1 MSIVLAADQPNP
13 SGTPMAEPHRGA
25 MKFMTDPAS
34 IARVREL
41 ILKQPNLN
49 VLQDEHKGKY
59 SASVEAIEREIKSRD
74 GTGKLLL
81 PDLSAL
87 ANQTVGIFSD
97 YSGEGSG
104 NYFTYSFLLCSF
116 GSLAPF
122 QREMKEIRAKYAM
135 GTKEIEFKDFG
146 MGLIRNALPAY
157 LGALN
162 GYVPG
167 LLFTLVVDKRIL
179 SLFGPQDRATMKT
192 LAKILDEKGLGQ
204 RTPAV
209 AEKLLRVVHTAAYL
223 VGLLGHEG
231 QKIFWMTDHDDIC
244 ANGEMHNRL
253 LAAFQNVLGLYSA
266 RNYGLIGG
274 ARPFD
279 ERSTDYLDLLSAAD
293 IAAGSV
299 EQYFTSR
306 DSLGAQDARVKE
318 GAEKVLQWLGQDG
331 LGLKKLCVMIS
342 RGEDGTIMSGSVDF
356 VSKEAPAGITFVP
369 LELCR

>member
-1 MSIVLAADQPNP
+1 
-13 SGTPMAEPHRGA
+13 MAGPYRGA
-25 MKFMTDPAS
+25 MRFMTDPVS

-41 ILKQPNLN
+41 ILKEPNLN
-49 VLQDEHKGKY
+49 VLRDEYKGRY
-59 SASVEAIEREIKSRD
+59 APLVEAIEREIKRRSD
-74 GTGKLLL
+74 SGKLLL

-97 YSGEGSG
+97 YGGEGSG
-104 NYFTYSFLLCSF
+104 NYCTYSFLLCSF

-122 QREMKEIRAKYAM
+122 QRQMKEIRAKYSM

-146 MGLIRNALPAY
+146 MGLIRTALPAY

-167 LLFTLVVDKRIL
+167 LLFTLVVDKRLL
-179 SLFGPQDRATMKT
+179 SLFGPQDRATTKA

-231 QKIFWMTDHDDIC
+231 QKIFWMTDHDAIC
-244 ANGEMHNRL
+244 ANNGMHNRL
-253 LAAFQNVLGLYSA
+253 MAAFHDVLGLYSG
-266 RNYGLIGG
+266 RRYGLISG

-306 DSLGAQDARVKE
+306 DSLGQHDARVKE

-356 VSKEAPAGITFVP
+356 VSKEVPADATFVP
-369 LELCR
+369 IELCR